1 MKRCPSNLAADTF
14 DVLIV
19 GAGIH
24 GACLAREA
32 ALRGLSVALVDRGDF
47 GAATSANS
55 QKIMHGGLRYLQSF
69 DFKRM
74 RESVRER
81 RTLVRMAPHLV
92 RPVPFVIPTFGRGT
106 RSKAAMRWAFRLCGW
121 IAPDRGIPGD
131 TSAPFPA
138 GTVLSRKELNELL
151 PGLAGLDNV
160 SGGALW
166 HDGQAHNTER
176 LTLGFVRSAVELG
189 AVAVNY
195 APVRRLVMRDNRVTG
210 AVVGDRIEGGEHEV
224 SCKMLIN
231 AAGPWKERITAMA
244 GLGRDSQ
251 PPWLAKG
258 WNIVV
263 RTLHPT
269 HAFGVPLAGEPG
281 SRGKG
286 RMLFVTPWRGHS
298 IVGTMYAPARDDEDT
313 EVTDQEVE
321 LLIGEFNRAYPT
333 ARLSPDDVL
342 MRQGGLLPVCPGA
355 PDRGFEHLSD
365 SPEIIDHQKTDGVA
379 GMLSVLGVKY
389 TTARH
394 VAEVAVDRACAL
406 LGHKGEPTDSSTVA
420 IDGGAIDNLAKFGES
435 FRESAPASLRPLC
448 EHLARSYG
456 TRATEILEYCRRDND
471 AARKVSRDS
480 DVIRAQVR
488 YAVREEMAVKLSDV
502 IMRRT
507 DLGTLGHP
515 GEGAIQSCCAIMA
528 EELNWDAVRAEEET
542 GEVRALFHNHA
553 RSVRAGAKPAAPW
566 TVDARHRGANG

>member
-1 MKRCPSNLAADTF
+1 MKRCPSNLGDEPF
-14 DVLIV
+14 DVLVV

-55 QKIMHGGLRYLQSF
+55 QRILHGGLRYLQSL

-81 RTLVRMAPHLV
+81 RAFMRMAPHLV
-92 RPVPFVIPTFGRGT
+92 QPLPFVVPTFGWGT
-106 RSKAAMRWAFRLCGW
+106 RSKAAMRWAFRLCDW

-131 TSAPFPA
+131 VSAPLPA
-138 GTVLSRKELNELL
+138 GTVLSKHELTELL
-151 PGLAGLDNV
+151 PGLAALDGI

-166 HDGQAHNTER
+166 YDGQAHNTER
-176 LTLGFVRSAVELG
+176 ITLGFVRSAVELG

-195 APVRRLVMRDNRVTG
+195 APLQRLVMRGNRVIG
-210 AVVGDRIEGGEHEV
+210 AVVGDCIGGGEYEV

-231 AAGPWKERITAMA
+231 AAGPWKERTTRMA
-244 GLGRDSQ
+244 GLEGDLE

-263 RTLHPT
+263 RAIHPT
-269 HAFGVPLAGEPG
+269 HAFGVPLVSESG

-321 LLIGEFNRAYPT
+321 LLVDEFNRAYP
-333 ARLSPDDVL
+333 AVRLGPDEVL
-342 MRQGGLLPVCPGA
+342 MRQGGLLPVRPGA
-355 PDRGFEHLSD
+355 PNRGFEHLSD
-365 SPEIIDHQKTDGVA
+365 SSEIIDHQRVDGVE

-389 TTARH
+389 TTARG
-394 VAEVAVDRACAL
+394 VAEVAIDHVCAL
-406 LGHKGEPTDSSTVA
+406 LEHPGGSKDNTVVA
-420 IDGGAIDNLAKFGES
+420 IDGGDIDNLAEFGES
-435 FRESAPASLRPLC
+435 LRKSVPAPLRPFC
-448 EHLARSYG
+448 EHLVRSYG
-456 TRATEILEYCRRDND
+456 TRTAEVLAYCRRDDD
-471 AARKVSRDS
+471 ARSVSPRS

-488 YAVREEMAVKLSDV
+488 YAVREEMAVTLSDV

-507 DLGTLGHP
+507 GLGTLGHP
-515 GEGAIQSCCAIMA
+515 GEEAIQSCRAIMA
-528 EELNWDAVRAEEET
+528 EELNWTAVSAEKET
-542 GEVRALFHNHA
+542 SEVRALFH
-553 RSVRAGAKPAAPW
+553 
-566 TVDARHRGANG
+566 